1 MRVRVG
7 LLSVSLLDEVDAL
20 RYRST
25 VLWMLIIDF
34 LALSSLFLYLF
45 ADTEIFLM
53 SSVSLSFTL
62 RYFSTNLTS
71 SLQYSSMHCAD
82 VWQLA
87 SMPCL
92 SCAFFSDIWQLTFMP
107 KFSLVLTFDVWQL
120 ASIPHLFSVLS
131 FNAWQLTSSSW
142 LSDVAI
148 ETESEHK
155 RFDGLVKVE
164 RFHMTSINP
173 WIYISKDVF
182 NIKVHFTY

>member
-1 MRVRVG
+1 MRVGVG

-71 SLQYSSMHCAD
+71 SLQYSFMHCAD

-92 SCAFFSDIWQLTFMP
+92 SCASFSDIWQLTFMP
-107 KFSLVLTFDVWQL
+107 QFSLVLTFDVWQL
-120 ASIPHLFSVLS
+120 AS
-131 FNAWQLTSSSW
+131 ASW
-142 LSDVAI
+142 LSYAAI

-155 RFDGLVKVE
+155 RFDGLVAV
-164 RFHMTSINP
+164 RLSGSIWP
-173 WIYISKDVF
+173 RSILEFILARMFS
-182 NIKVHFTY
+182 I